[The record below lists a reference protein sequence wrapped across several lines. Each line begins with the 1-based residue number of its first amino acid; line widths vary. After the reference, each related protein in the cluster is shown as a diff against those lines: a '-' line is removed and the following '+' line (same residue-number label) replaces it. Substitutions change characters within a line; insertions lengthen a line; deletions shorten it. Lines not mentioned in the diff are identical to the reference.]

1 MANFEIGKYIDV
13 DGINTNYHDCGNG
26 DPVLL
31 LHGSGPGVS
40 AWANWRL
47 NIPEISIRNRVIA
60 PDIVGFGFT
69 QRPENIQYSMDIW
82 IKHII
87 SFLDALKI
95 EKVSIVGN
103 SFGGA
108 LALAMTIKHPKK
120 VDKLILMGSV
130 GIKFKLTEGL
140 DKVWG
145 YTPSI
150 KSMRELLDLFAYDR
164 SLVTDEL
171 SELRYK
177 ASIRKGFQES
187 FSSMFP
193 APRQRWIDSISH
205 SEEKLALIK
214 HPTLIIHGR
223 EDQIIPKEN
232 SIRLFNLINTA
243 ELHMF
248 SQCGHWTQIEHRDVF
263 NRLVIDFLL

>member
-1 MANFEIGKYIDV
+1 M
-13 DGINTNYHDCGNG
+13 
-26 DPVLL
+26 
-31 LHGSGPGVS
+31 
-40 AWANWRL
+40 
-47 NIPEISIRNRVIA
+47 IA

-82 IKHII
+82 VKHII
-87 SFLDALKI
+87 YFLDALGI

-108 LALAMTIKHPKK
+108 LALAMAIRHPKK

-130 GIKFKLTEGL
+130 GIKFKMTEGL

-150 KSMRELLDLFAYDR
+150 DSMRELLDLFAYAR
-164 SLVTDEL
+164 TLVTDEL
-171 SELRYK
+171 AELRYN

-193 APRQRWIDSISH
+193 APRQHWIDAMSQ
-205 SEEKLALIK
+205 SEEKVALIK

-223 EDQIIPKEN
+223 EDQIIPNEN
-232 SIRLFNLINTA
+232 SIKLFNLINDA

-248 SQCGHWTQIEHRDVF
+248 GQCGHWTQIEHKDVF
-263 NRLVIDFLL
+263 NRLVINFLP